1 MEVSIPICH
10 QDRGAP
16 WAVATALFFTLL
28 LVTSSAAQ
36 AISETAT
43 ALATVEESFGAG
55 RSRGQSWA
63 RYQTYVPQSREY
75 FVDIGSSWE
84 ERSMY
89 WVGGAM
95 GFHLG
100 RCAFSAS
107 QTCQQFVDG
116 IVGISGADGLTMGLA
131 LASLRWQFVNFPKVA
146 APAFS
151 IFAGLENIHDGDRN
165 RETLAYGLGAGLV
178 ASVHERMD
186 LKFEVRLGY
195 GQGEAI
201 WSQAFVSLGLKLD
214 KWVDYFATKLRDLGV
229 GTVEATGGVIKK
241 TIEIVEQVEQKLVSL
256 IIAERLA
263 TGHPVARARPARGE
277 ATGPAIKPAADV
289 VNHQH
294 DVDDLLAELGV

>member
-1 MEVSIPICH
+1 MEMPTPNCH
-10 QDRGAP
+10 QDRRAP
-16 WAVATALFFTLL
+16 GAVATALFFSLL
-28 LVTSSAAQ
+28 AVVGLPTR
-36 AISETAT
+36 AISETAK
-43 ALATVEESFGAG
+43 APATIEESFGAG
-55 RSRGQSWA
+55 RARGQSWA

-75 FVDIGSSWE
+75 FLDIGSSWE

-107 QTCQQFVDG
+107 QTCQQFLDG

-146 APAFS
+146 APAVS
-151 IFAGLENIHDGDRN
+151 VFAGLENIHDGSRN
-165 RETLAYGLGAGLV
+165 KETLAYGMGLGFV

-186 LKFEVRLGY
+186 LKFEVRVGY

-214 KWVDYFATKLRDLGV
+214 KWVDYFATKLHDLGV

-241 TIEIVEQVEQKLVSL
+241 TIE
-256 IIAERLA
+256 
-263 TGHPVARARPARGE
+263 TTGE
-277 ATGPAIKPAADV
+277 ALGISEKPNPDTTEPKSSPTPPAP
-289 VNHQH
+289 
-294 DVDDLLAELGV
+294 